1 LPKGWELP
9 IGDSPCYKRAG
20 LLVPVA
26 GVIKLVRGIGAAP
39 AFRRVDVD
47 IKTGKVKGLG

>member
-1 LPKGWELP
+1 LP
-9 IGDSPCYKRAG
+9 ISDTLCYKG
-20 LLVPVA
+20 GGFLVPVA